1 MEISKKSKNFW
12 GVAAFFGAALLL
24 AACAQ
29 PQVTE
34 SAESTETSSSSQSSM
49 LKIVQQ
55 RGELVGGVTTGV
67 PGYSALDASGNWVG
81 FDVDLLRA
89 VAAAVLKNTDQ
100 VSYRPLTAK
109 ERFIALQTGEIDVLS
124 RVTTW
129 TTVRD
134 ATLGINFA
142 GVNYYDGQAL
152 LVPKASGIESI
163 AELNGAAISVQAG
176 TTTELNLADYFRTN
190 NLNYELVTFEDN
202 EQAAAALEAGR
213 ADAFTSD
220 ASQLYS
226 FRSKMANPDDYVL
239 LPRLISKEPLGPVV
253 REGDDQWMDIVRWS
267 LNVMVAAEELGI
279 SSENIDKLRGSTEN
293 PEIKRL
299 LGLEGSLG
307 EGLGLD
313 SEWAYRIIKQ
323 VGNYGESFRKH
334 LGADSPLGMERGM
347 NALWTEGGMQYALPF
362 R

>member
-1 MEISKKSKNFW
+1 MEKSKRFLV
-12 GVAAFFGAALLL
+12 GYALAALFL
-24 AACAQ
+24 AACVQ
-29 PQVTE
+29 PKSNE
-34 SAESTETSSSSQSSM
+34 AENVENTETSDSSSST
-49 LKIVQQ
+49 LEIVKQ
-55 RGELVGGVTTGV
+55 RGELIGGVTTGV
-67 PGYSALDASGNWVG
+67 PGYSALDASGNYVG

-89 VAAAVLKNTDQ
+89 VAAAVLGNADQ

-109 ERFIALQTGEIDVLS
+109 ERFTALQTGEIDVLS

-134 ATLGINFA
+134 ATLGVNFA
-142 GVNYYDGQAL
+142 GINYYDGQAL
-152 LVPKASGIESI
+152 LVPRASGIESI
-163 AELNGAAISVQAG
+163 AELDGAAISVQSG

-190 NLNYELVTFEDN
+190 NLEYELVTFENN

-213 ADAFTSD
+213 VDAFTSD
-220 ASQLYS
+220 ASQLYGL
-226 FRSKMANPDDYVL
+226 RSKMANPDDYVL
-239 LPRLISKEPLGPVV
+239 LSRLISKEPLGPVV

-267 LNVMVAAEELGI
+267 LNVMIAAEELGI
-279 SSENIDKLRGSTEN
+279 SSENVDDLKGSSEN

-313 SEWAYRIIKQ
+313 SEWAYRIIRQ